1 MKKKFILVLSSATAL
16 GVIFVYF
23 IIIKASPTV
32 IVTRAEFGPIRDSV
46 TGNVKVHAATSFD
59 LISQANARVDWVA
72 LLPLGQT
79 LAVEQNQTLIK
90 FVQDDLDRQMD
101 RLLLNKK
108 QFEERKKLGSQAQI
122 LLDIKEKELLSTSEL
137 AKIES
142 VPNHSLE
149 LIKNEVERLRTQ
161 VNLEK
166 LGNLHFIENHELS
179 IANLDAEINKRTISS
194 PINGDFSSCFVAP
207 GNHVFPGNL
216 VGRVYSTDRIIE
228 VSLNEEEFDG
238 LSVGLKAGVSF
249 FSKGSTVFDANVSAL
264 SATVDSTSGMRKL
277 FLTLLNAVDTI
288 PVGSS
293 GSAEIIK
300 SEKSEALLIP
310 TKSLVGDYVAVVE
323 NDIVKFR
330 KVVLGSK
337 NLLTVEVVKGLQKG
351 DKVVVQTPHVLKDG
365 DRIKPTLI
373 SFIN

>member
-1 MKKKFILVLSSATAL
+1 M
-16 GVIFVYF
+16 
-23 IIIKASPTV
+23 
-32 IVTRAEFGPIRDSV
+32 VTRAEFGPIRDSV
-46 TGNVKVHAATSFD
+46 TGNVKVHAAASFD

-108 QFEERKKLGSQAQI
+108 QFEERKKLVSQAQI

-149 LIKNEVERLRTQ
+149 LVKNEVERLRTQ

-166 LGNLHFIENHELS
+166 LETSISLRIMNYLEPILMPKLTSERLLVQSMVIFLPALS
-179 IANLDAEINKRTISS
+179 LLVIM
-194 PINGDFSSCFVAP
+194 C
-207 GNHVFPGNL
+207 FPGNL

-351 DKVVVQTPHVLKDG
+351 DKVVVQTPHILKDG

-373 SFIN
+373 SFKN

>member
-16 GVIFVYF
+16 GIIFVYF
-23 IIIKASPTV
+23 IILKASPTV
-32 IVTRAEFGPIRDSV
+32 LVTHAKFGPIRDSV
-46 TGNVKVHAATSFD
+46 TGNVKVHAAASFD

-90 FVQDDLDRQMD
+90 FVQDDLDRQMNG
-101 RLLLNKK
+101 LLLNKK

-122 LLDIKEKELLSTSEL
+122 LLDIKERELLSTSEL

-149 LIKNEVERLRTQ
+149 LIKNEVKRLRTQ

-166 LGNLHFIENHELS
+166 LGNIHFIENHELS
-179 IANLDAEINKRTISS
+179 RANLDAEINKRTISS

-293 GSAEIIK
+293 GRAEIIK

-351 DKVVVQTPHVLKDG
+351 DRVVVQTPHVLKDG
-365 DRIKPTLI
+365 DRIKPSLI